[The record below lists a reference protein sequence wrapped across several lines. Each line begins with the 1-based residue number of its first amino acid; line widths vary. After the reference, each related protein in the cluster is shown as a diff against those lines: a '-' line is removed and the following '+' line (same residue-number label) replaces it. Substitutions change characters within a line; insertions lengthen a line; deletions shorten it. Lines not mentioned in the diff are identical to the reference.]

1 MGKALKVLGW
11 LIGMIVVLI
20 IAAVIL
26 IPMFVDPNDHK
37 ERIIAEVKKATGRDL
52 GIDGE
57 IGLSVFP
64 WLALELNGLTLSN
77 APGFNTTEFA
87 TVQHAQVRVNLLPLL
102 FKQILEVDTVRLEGM
117 RLYLAKSKTGVTN
130 WEDLTGGKKSDE
142 AETSPKEPQKE
153 KDLGIFAFSIGGLN
167 VENASVVWDDQ
178 STGNHYEVED
188 IFLETGE
195 LLPGQH
201 VDLNFG
207 LSLTSKQPR
216 LSSDIS
222 LTSRFLVEP
231 SAQLVSLENLDIRV
245 KVLGEGLPQKGVSGG
260 LRADVILDLQNNT
273 LNVDDFEVE
282 SGKLKLSGE
291 VAGLEIQS
299 EPVFKGNLN
308 LASFNPS
315 EWSREFDITLPKTAD
330 PDVLRSVS
338 VSSSFEG
345 TADLI
350 KLQDLLVKLDQSTLK
365 GELEV
370 VDFASP
376 RYLFTLD
383 LDQINLDRYLPP
395 PDESPGSG
403 ATTTRPGSKK
413 ASQEEPLFPTEML
426 RQLGIDGS
434 VRIGD
439 LVVNKLHAKAIFLK
453 VRGRDGKIDFKHEI
467 GRFYDGLLE
476 GDVQL
481 NVQGEQPKLT
491 LNQTASRIM
500 SGPLLLDLTGK
511 DTLLGSGNLKMNL
524 TSQGNTITHLK
535 RSLNGDA
542 SFDFRDGAV
551 KGFNLAKM
559 IRETKAR
566 LKGEDMVVL
575 KEPEQTDF
583 SELTGKLVI
592 ENGVI
597 NNQNLLAK
605 SPYLRVDGSGKAYLL
620 EERLKYS
627 IRPVIVNTPAGQGG
641 ESLKE
646 LKGIPIPVKITGKW
660 SDLNYKIQLSK
671 ILKDQQKAKLKKKYE
686 DKIDE
691 KVSEELE
698 EKLPEELQDKLKDKL
713 KDMF

>member
-195 LLPGQH
+195 LVPGQH

-231 SAQLVSLENLDIRV
+231 SAQLVSLENLDIRI